1 MPIYLDY
8 NATAPL
14 RPAVITAMADALS
27 GGPGNASSVHGF
39 GRAAKKLVEDARG
52 HLAALVKVDAKQVIF
67 NSGATEGNNTV
78 LRFYGAAPARILVS
92 FTEHPSVLTTA
103 QAMSAEIIPVHT
115 NGTVDLDALEKLCA
129 ASPAPALVSV
139 MLVNNETGVINPVAD
154 VARIAHACG
163 AAVHIDAVQALG
175 KIPLDFGAL
184 GADFM
189 TLSAHKCGGPQ
200 GIGALVIGNGDT
212 GACLPPP
219 VLLLG
224 GGQERSLRAG
234 TENVAAIA
242 GFGALARAL
251 RDAPGLPTFQKEI
264 EDMLRAV
271 RNDTVIFGADAPRV
285 SNTVCFAVP
294 GMDAQTIL
302 MKLDLAGVAVSSGS
316 ACSSGKVR
324 DSHVLT
330 AMNVASDIRRGAI
343 RISTGWNTTGDEI
356 AKFAKT
362 WRGVVENSF

>member
-1 MPIYLDY
+1 MSIYLDY

-14 RPAVITAMADALS
+14 RPAVIAVMMDVLS
-27 GGPGNASSVHGF
+27 NGPGNASSIHGF
-39 GRAAKKLVEDARG
+39 GRAAKKTVEDARA
-52 HLAALVKVDAKQVIF
+52 HLAALINVDTQQIIF

-78 LRFYGAAPARILVS
+78 LRFYGASPARILVS
-92 FTEHPSVLTTA
+92 ATEHPSVLMAA
-103 QAMSAEIIPVHT
+103 QAMNAEIIPVHA
-115 NGTVDLDALEKLCA
+115 NGMVDLDAFEKMCA
-129 ASPAPALVSV
+129 SSPAPALVSV

-163 AAVHIDAVQALG
+163 AAVHVDAVQALG
-175 KIPLDFGAL
+175 KIPIDFAAL

-212 GACLPPP
+212 GTCLPPP

-234 TENVAAIA
+234 TENIACIA
-242 GFGALARAL
+242 GFGALAREL
-251 RDAPGLPTFQKEI
+251 RDAPAVPSFQTEI
-264 EDMLRAV
+264 EDILRAV

-302 MKLDLAGVAVSSGS
+302 MKLDLMGVAVSSGS

-324 DSHVLT
+324 DSHVLS
-330 AMNVASDIRRGAI
+330 AMNMAPSIRRGAI
-343 RISTGWNTTGDEI
+343 RISTGWATTSDEI
-356 AKFAKT
+356 QEFGRIWQNLT
-362 WRGVVENSF
+362 EN